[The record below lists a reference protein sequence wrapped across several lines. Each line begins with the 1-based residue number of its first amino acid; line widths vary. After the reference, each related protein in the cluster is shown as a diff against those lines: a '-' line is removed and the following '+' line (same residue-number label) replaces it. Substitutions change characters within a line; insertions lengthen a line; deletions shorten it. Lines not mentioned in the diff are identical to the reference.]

1 MERWPFRDRHT
12 RPDLGNGLAFHKQ
25 HRLSDINDVVYED
38 ALTQFP
44 ISVSSNRM
52 GRPPLNVITTQ
63 VRLSA
68 DARQR
73 IQNLVGRNQ
82 MSVFI
87 REAVDNELRRREQAS
102 DSKSSATPGKTSTDD

>member
-1 MERWPFRDRHT
+1 M
-12 RPDLGNGLAFHKQ
+12 
-25 HRLSDINDVVYED
+25 
-38 ALTQFP
+38 TQFP

-87 REAVDNELRRREQAS
+87 REAVDNELRRREQAG
-102 DSKSSATPGKTSTDD
+102 DPKTSGDPRKASADE